1 MRSADRLALLLVVLF
16 GGLTMGVGAPATVR
30 FERKWEPKEKAF
42 SFLLPAGWTF
52 EGGMFHVDPTQAGGP
67 GNSIEGKCDLL
78 LKSDAQGT
86 VSLRWLPTWN
96 YADMSRNPQMAMAA
110 NMFPV
115 GSRYQGMEVRPMPDF
130 GRFLQLMFRKQ
141 HPRASDVNTVQIE
154 RIPELAQIFEGLYK
168 PVSDQMR
175 MMGGPPL
182 RFEAG
187 GLVLEYTE
195 GGRRYR
201 EALVTCL
208 VDIRAAAAMWSNLYT
223 LNMRAPIAE
232 AQDWKPILD
241 IIRQSVQF
249 NPQWVAAAVRAAGQR
264 GKTVGET
271 MKAIQSIDQQI
282 YASRTRTNTNIQQE
296 NYLMLT
302 GQEEYVNPFTGR
314 TEQDTSE
321 YKRRWTTAEG
331 NMIYTNQ
338 EDYNPNAVTELNH
351 QTWKQTPV
359 RPR

>member
-1 MRSADRLALLLVVLF
+1 MRSADRMGLLLVALLS
-16 GGLTMGVGAPATVR
+16 GLALGEGVPATVR
-30 FERKWEPKEKAF
+30 FERKWEPKERAF
-42 SFLLPAGWTF
+42 SFLLPAGWSF

-67 GNSIEGKCDLL
+67 GNSLEGKCDLL
-78 LKSDAQGT
+78 LKKDAAGT

-96 YADMSRNPQMAMAA
+96 YAELSKNPQMAMAA
-110 NMFPV
+110 SMFPV
-115 GSRYQGMEVRPMPDF
+115 GSRYQGMEVRPMPDCAT
-130 GRFLQLMFRKQ
+130 FLQGLFSQMHREV
-141 HPRASDVNTVQIE
+141 SDVNIVQTE
-154 RIPELAQIFEGLYK
+154 PIPELAQIFEQLYQ

-182 RFEAG
+182 RFDAS
-187 GLVLEYTE
+187 GLVLDYTE

-201 EALVTCL
+201 EALVSCL
-208 VDIRAAAAMWSNLYT
+208 VDARAAAAMWSNLYT
-223 LNMRAPIAE
+223 LDMRAPADE

-249 NPQWVAAAVRAAGQR
+249 SPDWVAAVVRAAGQR
-264 GKTVGET
+264 GKTVEET

-282 YASRTRTNTNIQQE
+282 YASRTRTNAKIQHE

-314 TEQDTSE
+314 TEQDTSA
-321 YKRRWTTAEG
+321 YKRRWTTADG

-338 EDYNPNAVTELNH
+338 ENFNPNAVTELNH
-351 QTWKQTPV
+351 QTWKQTPI